1 MASSASTVG
10 RIEMRH
16 PGVLGPRGGG
26 VYVPEFQRTRL
37 LDATFALVAAEG
49 YRRLTARRVSDWAGV
64 SNKTFYDLFSDRE
77 DCFLAAFDRAIDEL
91 SIVVLPAWEAKREWS
106 ARVRAGL
113 GALLEALDREPTLCT
128 LVFAEALVAGPRVL
142 ERRVEVLQLL
152 AGAIDQGRAGAKA
165 SRELSPLTAEGIVG
179 AVFGVIYARL
189 IQNELGP
196 FTDLMNSLMATIVL
210 PYRGHAASARE
221 LEQRGTR
228 TFSSG
233 REDPAGLKSRA
244 RLAEG
249 QVALSPGASLAS
261 MGGAPL
267 NVNFRLT
274 VRTQM
279 VLVAVAEHPG
289 GSNRRVSDAA
299 GVADQGQ
306 ISRLLARLQGLGLL
320 RNAGGETLGIPN
332 AWHLTPRGEE
342 IARLTRTEERGA
354 QR

>member
-77 DCFLAAFDRAIDEL
+77 DCFLAAFDYAIDEL
-91 SIVVLPAWEAKREWS
+91 SRAVLPAWETEKEWS
-106 ARVRAGL
+106 ARVRAAL
-113 GALLEALDREPTLCT
+113 GALLSALDREPALCT
-128 LVFAEALVAGPRVL
+128 LVFVEALGAGPRVL
-142 ERRVEVLQLL
+142 ERRVEVFKML
-152 AGAIDQGRAGAKA
+152 AGAIDRGRAGAKEA
-165 SRELSPLTAEGIVG
+165 RVLSSLTAEGIAG
-179 AVFGVIYARL
+179 ATFGVIYARL
-189 IQNELGP
+189 SQDDSEPLTGLLNQ
-196 FTDLMNSLMATIVL
+196 LMATIVL
-210 PYRGHAASARE
+210 PYRGHAAAARE
-221 LEQRGTR
+221 Y
-228 TFSSG
+228 
-233 REDPAGLKSRA
+233 A
-244 RLAEG
+244 RLDFGLSDVSHNARG
-249 QVALSPGASLAS
+249 GRLVAAARKPA
-261 MGGAPL
+261 APL
-267 NVNFRLT
+267 DFRLT

-279 VLVAVAEHPG
+279 VLAAVAERPG

-342 IARLTRTEERGA
+342 IARLTQDHHSPQGA